1 MKCKQ
6 IVFTEKNKVEL
17 LTVDVNEPAPNEVM
31 VETMVSTISCGTE
44 RANITGNPNVN
55 ALGESGVVFPRTSG
69 YNSAGIVVKKGADV
83 KNVDIGDRVV
93 VYWGQH
99 KSYNTVPEGNVVKI
113 EDECVSFETAA
124 MSFISTFPMAAIR
137 KTRLEMGES
146 AIVMGLG
153 ILGMIAVKLLR
164 AAGKI

>member
-1 MKCKQ
+1 M
-6 IVFTEKNKVEL
+6 
-17 LTVDVNEPAPNEVM
+17 
-31 VETMVSTISCGTE
+31 
-44 RANITGNPNVN
+44 
-55 ALGESGVVFPRTSG
+55 VFPRTSG

-137 KTRLEMGES
+137 KTRLEMGEVRCYGTWYS
-146 AIVMGLG
+146 GC
-153 ILGMIAVKLLR
+153 IAVKLCAQAGSI
-164 AAGKI
+164 AAANPGIHWRCDCI

>member
-55 ALGESGVVFPRTSG
+55 ALGESGVCSPEHR
-69 YNSAGIVVKKGADV
+69 
-83 KNVDIGDRVV
+83 DI
-93 VYWGQH
+93 
-99 KSYNTVPEGNVVKI
+99 
-113 EDECVSFETAA
+113 TA
-124 MSFISTFPMAAIR
+124 P
-137 KTRLEMGES
+137 
-146 AIVMGLG
+146 V
-153 ILGMIAVKLLR
+153 
-164 AAGKI
+164 